1 MPIKEWHEQLK
12 KKTITSV
19 ALVEKALA
27 LIDDHDGK
35 YNAVAEMN
43 GDAIKIAKELDK
55 ELKASGPRSWLHGIP
70 ILIKDN
76 INTTDGLKTTAG
88 SLALSDLNAPYES
101 TLVKNLRKAGAI
113 ILGKTNLSEFAYFM
127 HRPDMPSGYSSR
139 RGQVKNPYGKLDPLG
154 SSTGSAVAMACGYT
168 EVAVGTETSGSL
180 MAPAYHTSTVAIKP
194 TVGLI
199 SRYGII
205 PVSPVQDT
213 AGPMARTV
221 EDAAILLEVMKGLDV
236 DDEATMKVPSWS
248 INYANAIHAP
258 IKYKTVGF
266 VEFEGTKLTEEDL
279 KLKDELFEIFQKE
292 GIHIK
297 TFTVQRTPLDVVDS
311 MTIEFKNGI
320 NQYLKS
326 VKGSTAMTS
335 LKDIIAFNKKN
346 KETCLKYGQSLL
358 EEAEA
363 IKLTLKSPQYVS
375 IREKVDAQ
383 AALFTSMY
391 ERENLDAIVSF
402 EWNAY
407 GPALGH
413 PSVVVPAKPI
423 QDLKPKSMVFM
434 GPSWSEETLI
444 ALAYLYEQKTK
455 RFVAPF

>member
-1 MPIKEWHEQLK
+1 MPIKELYEQLNNQS
-12 KKTITSV
+12 ITSV
-19 ALVEKALA
+19 SLVEAALA
-27 LIDDHDGK
+27 LIDAHDEH
-35 YNAVAEMN
+35 YNAVAEIN
-43 GDAIKIAKELDK
+43 GDALKIAKDLDK
-55 ELKASGPRSWLHGIP
+55 ERMASGPRSYLHGIP
-70 ILIKDN
+70 LLIKDN

-88 SLALSDLNAPYES
+88 SLALADLNAPYES

-127 HRPDMPSGYSSR
+127 HRPNMPSGYSSR
-139 RGQVKNPYGKLDPLG
+139 RGQVKNPYGNLDPLG
-154 SSTGSAVAMACGYT
+154 SSTGSAVAIACGYT
-168 EVAVGTETSGSL
+168 HVAVGTETSGSL

-236 DDEATMKVPSWS
+236 DDEATMKVPSWA

-266 VEFEGTKLTEEDL
+266 VEFEGTPLSDTDQ

-292 GIHIK
+292 GIHLK
-297 TFTVQRTPLDVVDS
+297 SLTVKRTPLDVVDS
-311 MTIEFKNGI
+311 MTIEFKNGL
-320 NQYLKS
+320 NEYLKS
-326 VKGSTAMTS
+326 VKGSTAMAS
-335 LKDIIAFNKKN
+335 LKDIIAFNLKH

-358 EEAEA
+358 EEADA
-363 IKLTLKSPQYVS
+363 IKQTLKSPKYLA

-383 AALFTSMY
+383 ARVFTDLY
-391 ERENLDAIVSF
+391 ETEKLDAIVSF

-407 GPALGH
+407 GPALGL
-413 PSVVVPAKPI
+413 PSVVVPAKPLH
-423 QDLKPKSMVFM
+423 DLKPRSMVFM

-444 ALAYLYEQKTK
+444 ALAYVYEQNTK
-455 RFVAPF
+455 RFMAPF